1 MLCSFTFQ
9 VQAQLDLLWN
19 PLRTRSCKNV
29 FQLLPEELVEKVSTW
44 HLPSLSAVLMVFTHK
59 HAVSIS
65 TKVEDTFKGEHYR
78 Y

>member
-1 MLCSFTFQ
+1 MLYSFTFQ

-19 PLRTRSCKNV
+19 PTRTKSHKNV

-44 HLPSLSAVLMVFTHK
+44 HLPSLTVFTEE
-59 HAVSIS
+59 HAVSIG
-65 TKVEDTFKGEHYR
+65 TKVEDTFKGEYYR